1 MRNDIHSPK
10 NIVPADYEF
19 VAMASR
25 SEDVS
30 PDVEFCNH
38 RHLTGA
44 TFSNHQTNG
53 GCDVCGTQHMD
64 YAIFH
69 HLPTNKYITTGMT
82 CASYLDSQLDD
93 AFKAQG
99 KKRRAANARMMRRQS
114 LVAVM
119 PAKSIAYIDKI
130 MGDNWSN
137 KMMLDILTAA
147 GIEESPEEWTN
158 TCYWGKHL
166 WKQADIIRDIAGSAT
181 KKDLS
186 EKQVAFL
193 VAMTERMP
201 YTVDKYNARKAEEA
215 ARKAM
220 LNPVVEGRGVISGEV
235 ISVKFQENQYGGSL
249 KMLVMDDRKF
259 KVWGTVPAALED
271 VARGDHV
278 TLTATLVKSDDD
290 DTFGFYSRPA
300 KASAIKEAE

>member
-38 RHLTGA
+38 KHLTGA

-69 HLPTNKYITTGMT
+69 HLPTNEYITTGMT

-99 KKRRAANARMMRRQS
+99 KERRAAKSRMMRRQS
-114 LVAVM
+114 LEAVM
-119 PAKSIAYIDKI
+119 PAKSIAYVDKI
-130 MGDNWSN
+130 LGDNWSN

-147 GIEESPEEWTN
+147 GVEASPEDWTN
-158 TCYWGKHL
+158 NCYWGKQL
-166 WKQADIIRDIAGSAT
+166 WKQADIIRDIAGNAT
-181 KKDLS
+181 KRDLS

-193 VAMTERMP
+193 IAMTERMP
-201 YTVDKYNARKAEEA
+201 ATVIKYNARKEDDA
-215 ARKAM
+215 ARKA
-220 LNPVVEGRGVISGEV
+220 LLSPVVEGRGVISGEV
-235 ISVKFQENQYGGSL
+235 VSIKWQDTQYGGCY
-249 KMLVMDDRKF
+249 KMLLKDDRNF

-271 VARGDHV
+271 VARGDRV
-278 TLTATLVKSDDD
+278 TMTATLAKSDDD
-290 DTFGFYSRPA
+290 ETFGFYSRPT
-300 KASAIKEAE
+300 KASAIKEVE